1 MHSPKPPFAHSL
13 GPRNA
18 QIALVGEAFGAEEE
32 KTGLPFMGQSGQELS
47 RMLQEAGIRRSE
59 CFLTNVLAFRPPEN
73 KIETLCSKKA
83 DLPKDYS
90 LPPISMGKYLR
101 EEFHGELLRLRD
113 ELNAVQ
119 ANVVIALGNV
129 ACWALLRSAGITSLR
144 GTVTTSTLISGQKV
158 LPTYHPAAV
167 LRNWAYRP
175 IVLAD
180 FMKARRAAASPV
192 LERPR
197 RLVLVAPSLL
207 EIKEWYEGSALAIP
221 PSGTLA
227 VDIETKRGTIDCI
240 GFASSPSSAI
250 SIPFEDPGKPG
261 RNFWATAEE
270 EVEAWQWVQRL
281 LLLPA
286 KKVLQNGLYDAQ
298 YMLRMGLRL
307 HNFAEDTML
316 LHHALFPELPK
327 GLGFLGSIYTNE
339 SSWKLLNRGKHE
351 ELKKDE

>member
-18 QIALVGEAFGAEEE
+18 KIALVGEAFGAEEE

-47 RMLQEAGIRRSE
+47 RMLQEAGIKRSE
-59 CFLTNVLAFRPPEN
+59 CFLSNVLTFRPPEN

-83 DLPKDYS
+83 DLPKDYAF
-90 LPPISMGKYLR
+90 PPISMGKYLQP
-101 EEFHGELLRLRD
+101 EYLGELERLQR
-113 ELNAVQ
+113 ELEEVRPNL
-119 ANVVIALGNV
+119 VIALGNV
-129 ACWALLRSAGITSLR
+129 ACWALLRSSGITSLR
-144 GTVTTSTLISGQKV
+144 GTVTTSPVIPGQKV

-180 FMKARRAAASPV
+180 FMKGKREADFADVRRPS
-192 LERPR
+192 RF
-197 RLVLVAPSLL
+197 VLVDP
-207 EIKEWYEGSALAIP
+207 
-221 PSGTLA
+221 TLA
-227 VDIETKRGTIDCI
+227 EIDDWIARHAVYSPAIGVDIETMKGQIDCI
-240 GFASSPSSAI
+240 GFSISPIHALC
-250 SIPFEDPGKPG
+250 IPFVTQGNKSYWPDPADEI
-261 RNFWATAEE
+261 R
-270 EVEAWQWVQRL
+270 AWQIVQSL

-286 KKVLQNGLYDAQ
+286 KKVFQNGLYDMQ
-298 YMLRMGLRL
+298 YLLRMGLRL
-307 HNFAEDTML
+307 HNVAEDTML
-316 LHHALFPELPK
+316 LHHALFPEMPK